1 LNNKSI
7 KGELAFA
14 GSLLI
19 LGVVVLIDT
28 INMLVPPA
36 SGTIGPQIFPYLV
49 SGFLMLVSLGLIV
62 QILRGN
68 IGQPEGTEF
77 GDTID
82 KTDFKT
88 LLIVAGSMVT
98 YPLLIERAG
107 FIPASTLVFFGV
119 SFAFGARNIL
129 KNLFISLVFST
140 IVFFSFTRG
149 LNVNLPSRLIEEII
163 GKFLNFGQWAQG
175 MMAQVLIVYFVMAVA
190 ISVVARQE
198 EQRGLKT

>member
-1 LNNKSI
+1 MSNKDI

-19 LGVVVLIDT
+19 LGLVVVFDT
-28 INMLVPPA
+28 KNMLVPPA

-49 SGFLMLVSLGLIV
+49 SGFLIFVSLGIIV

-68 IGQPEGTEF
+68 LGQPEGTEF

-88 LLIVAGSMVT
+88 LLIVAGSMAT

-107 FIPASTLVFFGV
+107 FVLASAVAFFGV
-119 SFAFGARNIL
+119 SFAFGAKNVA
-129 KNLFISLVFST
+129 KNLMISLIFSL
-140 IVFFSFTRG
+140 IVYFSFTRG
-149 LNVNLPSRLIEEII
+149 LNVNLPSGILGGI
-163 GKFLNFGQWAQG
+163 
-175 MMAQVLIVYFVMAVA
+175 
-190 ISVVARQE
+190 
-198 EQRGLKT
+198 